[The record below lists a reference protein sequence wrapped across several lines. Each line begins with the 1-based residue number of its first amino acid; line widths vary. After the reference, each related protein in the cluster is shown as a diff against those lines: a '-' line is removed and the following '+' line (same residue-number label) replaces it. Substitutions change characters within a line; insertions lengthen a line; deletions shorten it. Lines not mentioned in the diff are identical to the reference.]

1 MGLRPGPVAPLGWS
15 LALLLSLG
23 GWFSEA
29 TPHLR
34 YNRPG
39 TRSKNWCAY
48 IVNKNV
54 SCTVLDGT
62 ERFIQAQ
69 YKCAWNQ
76 FPCPPT
82 PVYRM
87 SFRPRYTIAYKTV
100 TELEWRCCPGY
111 KGGDCREGPAEQ
123 PRTILFPT
131 APPQTG
137 VKKVLDSEPKEVPQE
152 SHEKKIQFLEDEL
165 FRLTRTVLDLQSSL
179 AGVNENL
186 KLTVQEDASKM
197 LVSWLN
203 NLHDYPGPDS
213 ALGGETD
220 SIHLPGILGNKD
232 QKEPFTDFVME
243 DIKSELVEVKNALKT
258 KNDKLEE
265 LNGKVKSYE
274 GQLKQLQEAAQG
286 PTITIPSGDLYQEY
300 LDSKFEALRQEMLEG
315 LEKKMADLKN
325 LCEYKLM
332 DIRQQCDDHET
343 SCSEIIELVEEKEN
357 GLRKEINELR
367 TQIEASSNQSNCS
380 KASNNDDFGQ
390 QIKNLDEK
398 VDRVVETHRIL
409 NARIDNEISR
419 ISTPN
424 LEDVLGPRWEE
435 LDARLNVTERNAEE
449 HCFYIEETL
458 RGAIATE
465 VEEVRDLLDQKLQAL
480 EDRLG
485 GTILEIANATA
496 SDGISI
502 SSGSVFHSDSGS
514 GNEQL
519 TSEVNL
525 LRNKLQAVE
534 HLCQQKCQS
543 SPQDMEDLQK
553 NIDNYSNKYE
563 RLLLKVEDNSAL
575 LKILN
580 GSLNEKFNFMKRNQQ
595 NMQRDLRG
603 FRYGLNIMDK
613 HVNNLQ
619 DGLSSYKEQ
628 LLGINSTC
636 EKIQQGMFRKIG
648 EIQETVVNQTSHP
661 YDNCC
666 SEAKERMEQL
676 TKQISNDLRKCK
688 ENTHDIQEGVSDV
701 DSRLSQVEKVC
712 SKLDSISDSLQRI
725 KEGLNKHVTSLWNY
739 TSQMNGTM
747 TSHSKDISSLKNSVR
762 QFHKQVTKITT
773 NLQEL
778 MKTQSGT
785 PENQPRISL
794 QIPQERTPLQ
804 PSQPR
809 TPLQPQPGT
818 PIHSSEPRTPLQPP
832 QPGTSLQP
840 SEPRTPLQ
848 PPQPGTSLQ
857 PSQPRTPLQ
866 PPQPGTSLHP
876 SQPRTPLQPPQLG
889 APLQPS
895 QPRTPLQPSL
905 PGSASLPLLPG
916 LTGILME
923 TGQAGPPGTVVM
935 SGSGRPKGVDGQY
948 TVPIAEGYAGAPGYP
963 KSSPPSTDSQGP
975 AAATSLVSFSAGL
988 TQKPFPNEAGVVHF
1002 NKVLVNDG
1010 DYYNPNTGIFTSPC
1024 EGRYLITAVL
1034 APERD
1039 QYIEAVLSVA
1049 NASVAQLHTAGY
1061 RRELLE
1067 YHNPRSGERTCGG
1080 TGTFHLVLHLK
1091 VGDEVNIVVTGGK
1104 LAYTDSDEMYSTFS
1118 GVLLYPSISHV

>member
-1 MGLRPGPVAPLGWS
+1 MKRRAEAGWGPGPLASVRVGRGETAAGGSAASSHAPLRCRRVSPARAALGRQARGMGLRRALLGWS

-23 GWFSEA
+23 GWLSEA

-34 YNRPG
+34 YSRPG
-39 TRSKNWCAY
+39 ARSKNWCAY

-54 SCTVLDGT
+54 SCSVLDGT

-69 YKCAWNQ
+69 YRCAWNQ
-76 FPCPPT
+76 FPCPSS
-82 PVYRM
+82 PVYRI
-87 SFRPRYTIAYKTV
+87 SFRPRYAITYKTV

-111 KGGDCREGPAEQ
+111 KGEDCRDGPAEK
-123 PRTILFPT
+123 PRTIILPT
-131 APPQTG
+131 APPRTA
-137 VKKVLDSEPKEVPQE
+137 VKKVLVNSYWQIIQEQKTILPFFYSEPQEVPQE
-152 SHEKKIQFLEDEL
+152 PHEKKIQFLEDEL

-203 NLHDYPGPDS
+203 NLHDHPGPDS
-213 ALGGETD
+213 VLSSEAD

-232 QKEPFTDFVME
+232 QKDRFTDFGME
-243 DIKSELVEVKNALKT
+243 DIKSELDEVKNALKT

-325 LCEYKLM
+325 SCEYKLM
-332 DIRQQCDDHET
+332 DIEQQCNDHET

-357 GLRKEINELR
+357 SLRKEIKELR
-367 TQIEASSNQSNCS
+367 TQIQAPSNQSNCNM
-380 KASNNDDFGQ
+380 ASNSDDFGE

-409 NARIDNEISR
+409 NARIDNEISL

-424 LEDVLGPRWEE
+424 LEDIFAPRWEE

-458 RGAIATE
+458 RSAIATE
-465 VEEVRDLLDQKLQAL
+465 VNDVRDLFDQKLQAL

-485 GTILEIANATA
+485 GTILEIANATT
-496 SDGISI
+496 SNGISI
-502 SSGSVFHSDSGS
+502 SSRSVLHSDSGS
-514 GNEQL
+514 GNEQFIF
-519 TSEVNL
+519 EVNL

-543 SPQDMEDLQK
+543 APQHMEDLQK
-553 NIDNYSNKYE
+553 NIENCSKNYE
-563 RLLLKVEDNSAL
+563 HLLLKAEDNSAF
-575 LKILN
+575 LKTLN
-580 GSLNEKFNFMKRNQQ
+580 GSLNEKFNSMKRNQQ
-595 NMQRDLRG
+595 NFQKDLRG
-603 FRYGLNIMDK
+603 LRYSLNIIDK
-613 HVNNLQ
+613 HVKNLQ

-628 LLGINSTC
+628 LLGVNSTC
-636 EKIQQGMFRKIG
+636 EKIQRGVFRKIG
-648 EIQETVVNQTSHP
+648 EIQRTVVNQTSHP
-661 YDNCC
+661 NDNCC
-666 SEAKERMEQL
+666 NEAKARMEQL
-676 TKQISNDLRKCK
+676 TKQIFNDLRKCK

-701 DSRLSQVEKVC
+701 DSRLSHVEKVC
-712 SKLDSISDSLQRI
+712 SKLDSISGSLQRI
-725 KEGLNKHVTSLWNY
+725 KEGLNKHATTLWNC
-739 TSQMNGTM
+739 TNQMNGTM
-747 TSHSKDISSLKNSVR
+747 ISHSIDISGLKNSVR
-762 QFHKQVTKITT
+762 QMHKQVTKI
-773 NLQEL
+773 NNDLQEL

-785 PENQPRISL
+785 RKLTFPFFSTKI
-794 QIPQERTPLQ
+794 
-804 PSQPR
+804 
-809 TPLQPQPGT
+809 
-818 PIHSSEPRTPLQPP
+818 
-832 QPGTSLQP
+832 
-840 SEPRTPLQ
+840 
-848 PPQPGTSLQ
+848 
-857 PSQPRTPLQ
+857 
-866 PPQPGTSLHP
+866 SLHP
-876 SQPRTPLQPPQLG
+876 SQPRIVMEPPQRR

-895 QPRTPLQPSL
+895 S
-905 PGSASLPLLPG
+905 PGSATVPLLPG
-916 LTGILME
+916 STGVIME

-935 SGSGRPKGVDGQY
+935 SGNGRPKGVDGQS
-948 TVPIAEGYAGAPGYP
+948 TMPIAEGYAGAP
-963 KSSPPSTDSQGP
+963 GP
-975 AAATSLVSFSAGL
+975 AAATSLVSFSAGV
-988 TQKPFPNEAGVVHF
+988 TQKPFPSEAGVVHF

-1010 DYYNPNTGIFTSPC
+1010 DYYNPKTGIFTSPY

-1034 APERD
+1034 TPERD
-1039 QYIEAVLSVA
+1039 GYVEAVLSVA

-1067 YHNPRSGERTCGG
+1067 YHKPRAGERICGG
-1080 TGTFHLVLHLK
+1080 AGTFHLVLHLK
-1091 VGDEVNIVVTGGK
+1091 VGDEVNVVVTGGK

>member
-1 MGLRPGPVAPLGWS
+1 MGLRPGPLAPLGWA
-15 LALLLSLG
+15 LALLLSLDAG
-23 GWFSEA
+23 LSEA

-39 TRSKNWCAY
+39 ARSKNWCAY

-54 SCTVLDGT
+54 SCSVLDGT

-76 FPCPPT
+76 FPCQPT

-111 KGGDCREGPAEQ
+111 KGADCREGPAEQ

-131 APPQTG
+131 PPPRTG
-137 VKKVLDSEPKEVPQE
+137 VKKVLDSEPTEMPWE
-152 SHEKKIQFLEDEL
+152 SPGKKIQFLEDEL

-203 NLHDYPGPDS
+203 NLHDHPGPDS
-213 ALGGETD
+213 VLGGETD

-232 QKEPFTDFVME
+232 QKEPFTDFGME
-243 DIKSELVEVKNALKT
+243 DIKSELAEVKNTLKT

-274 GQLKQLQEAAQG
+274 GQLKQLQEAVRG

-300 LDSKFEALRQEMLEG
+300 LDSKIEVLRQEMLEG

-325 LCEYKLM
+325 SCEYKLM
-332 DIRQQCDDHET
+332 DIQQQCDDHET
-343 SCSEIIELVEEKEN
+343 SCSEIIQLVEEKEN

-367 TQIEASSNQSNCS
+367 TQIQAPSNQSDCCKTS
-380 KASNNDDFGQ
+380 HSDDFGQ

-398 VDRVVETHRIL
+398 LDRVVEAHRIL
-409 NARIDNEISR
+409 NARIDNEIIR
-419 ISTPN
+419 MSTPN
-424 LEDVLGPRWEE
+424 LEDIFGPRWEE
-435 LDARLNVTERNAEE
+435 LDARINITERNAEE

-458 RGAIATE
+458 RGAIAAE
-465 VEEVRDLLDQKLQAL
+465 VDEVRDLLDQKLQAL

-496 SDGISI
+496 SDGLSI
-502 SSGSVFHSDSGS
+502 SSGSVLHSDPGS

-519 TSEVNL
+519 TTEMNL
-525 LRNKLQAVE
+525 LRNKLQAIE
-534 HLCQQKCQS
+534 HLCWQKCQS
-543 SPQDMEDLQK
+543 APLNMEELQK
-553 NIDNYSNKYE
+553 SIENGSNKYE
-563 RLLLKVEDNSAL
+563 YLLLKVEDNSAL
-575 LKILN
+575 LKSLN
-580 GSLNEKFNFMKRNQQ
+580 GSLNEKFNFTKSNQQ
-595 NMQRDLRG
+595 NIQKDLR
-603 FRYGLNIMDK
+603 RIWYGLNIIDK
-613 HVNNLQ
+613 DVKNLQ
-619 DGLSSYKEQ
+619 VGLSSCKEQ
-628 LLGINSTC
+628 LLGVNSTC
-636 EKIQQGMFRKIG
+636 EKIQRGVFRKID
-648 EIQETVVNQTSHP
+648 EIRRTVVSQTSHP
-661 YDNCC
+661 NNCC
-666 SEAKERMEQL
+666 NEVKERMEQL
-676 TKQISNDLRKCK
+676 KYQIFNDLRKCK
-688 ENTHDIQEGVSDV
+688 ENTDDIQEGVSDV
-701 DSRLSQVEKVC
+701 DSRLSHVEKVC
-712 SKLDSISDSLQRI
+712 SKMDSISGSLQRI
-725 KEGLNKHVTSLWNY
+725 KEGLNKHVTSLWNCIN
-739 TSQMNGTM
+739 QMNGTM
-747 TSHSKDISSLKNSVR
+747 TSHSKDISGLKNSVQ

-773 NLQEL
+773 DLQEL
-778 MKTQSGT
+778 MKIQSGA
-785 PENQPRISL
+785 PENQPRVPL

-804 PSQPR
+804 PPQPR
-809 TPLQPQPGT
+809 
-818 PIHSSEPRTPLQPP
+818 IVIQPP
-832 QPGTSLQP
+832 QQ
-840 SEPRTPLQ
+840 
-848 PPQPGTSLQ
+848 
-857 PSQPRTPLQ
+857 
-866 PPQPGTSLHP
+866 
-876 SQPRTPLQPPQLG
+876 G

-905 PGSASLPLLPG
+905 PGSSALPLLPG
-916 LTGILME
+916 STGIIME

-935 SGSGRPKGVDGQY
+935 SGSGRPKGIDGQY
-948 TVPIAEGYAGAPGYP
+948 TMPIAEGYAGAPGYP

-975 AAATSLVSFSAGL
+975 TAAATSLVSFSAGL
-988 TQKPFPNEAGVVHF
+988 TQKPFPSDAGVVHF

-1010 DYYNPNTGIFTSPC
+1010 DYYNPNTGIFTSPY

-1039 QYIEAVLSVA
+1039 EYVEAVLSVA

-1067 YHNPRSGERTCGG
+1067 YHKPRSRKRTCGG
-1080 TGTFHLVLHLK
+1080 AGTFHLVLHLK
-1091 VGDEVNIVVTGGK
+1091 AGDEVNIVVTGGK
-1104 LAYTDSDEMYSTFS
+1104 LAYSDSDEMYSTFS
-1118 GVLLYPSISHV
+1118 GVLLYPSIAHV